1 VVWFWNIDRIDVPN
15 TSPQAAERAPGI
27 LNAERRNRQRVM
39 THVITQACID
49 CIHRSCVKECPVD
62 CIYEGARA
70 LYIQPDEC
78 IDCSACVPA
87 CPEDAIYHEQDLPEP
102 LQGHLE
108 DNKNFF
114 AQTLPGKSTPL
125 QSPGGAK
132 RIGRFG
138 VDTPLVASYPCRQ
151 AKT

>member
-1 VVWFWNIDRIDVPN
+1 
-15 TSPQAAERAPGI
+15 
-27 LNAERRNRQRVM
+27 M
-39 THVITQACID
+39 
-49 CIHRSCVKECPVD
+49 D

-78 IDCSACVPA
+78 IDCGACVPA
-87 CPEDAIYHEQDLPEP
+87 CPEEAIYHEEDLPE
-102 LQGHLE
+102 LLHRHLE

-114 AQTLPGKSTPL
+114 AQTLSGKSAPL

-138 VDTPLVASYPCRQ
+138 VDTPLVTSYPSRQ
-151 AKT
+151 AET

>member
-1 VVWFWNIDRIDVPN
+1 
-15 TSPQAAERAPGI
+15 
-27 LNAERRNRQRVM
+27 M
-39 THVITQACID
+39 THVITEACID

-78 IDCSACVPA
+78 IDCGACVPA
-87 CPEDAIYHEQDLPEP
+87 CPEDAIYHEEDLPES
-102 LQGHLE
+102 QHRHLE
-108 DNKNFF
+108 DNKDFF
-114 AQTLPGKSTPL
+114 VQTLSGKSEPL

-138 VDTPLVASYPCRQ
+138 VDTALVASHPPRQ
-151 AKT
+151 AET

>member
-1 VVWFWNIDRIDVPN
+1 MTYVIGEACVDVLDR
-15 TSPQAAERAPGI
+15 
-27 LNAERRNRQRVM
+27 
-39 THVITQACID
+39 AC
-49 CIHRSCVKECPVD
+49 VEECPVD

-87 CPEDAIYHEQDLPEP
+87 CPEEAIFHEEDLPEP
-102 LQGHLE
+102 QHRHLE
-108 DNKNFF
+108 DNKDFF
-114 AQTLPGKSTPL
+114 TQTLPGKSAPL

-138 VDTPLVASYPCRQ
+138 VDSPLVTSHPCGR
-151 AKT
+151 AET

>member
-1 VVWFWNIDRIDVPN
+1 
-15 TSPQAAERAPGI
+15 
-27 LNAERRNRQRVM
+27 
-39 THVITQACID
+39 
-49 CIHRSCVKECPVD
+49 VD

-87 CPEDAIYHEQDLPEP
+87 CPEDAIYHEADLPEQ
-102 LQGHLE
+102 LRQHLE

-114 AQTLPGKSTPL
+114 AQTLSGKSAPL

-138 VDTPLVASYPCRQ
+138 VDTPLVTSYPCRQ
-151 AKT
+151 AET

>member
-1 VVWFWNIDRIDVPN
+1 
-15 TSPQAAERAPGI
+15 
-27 LNAERRNRQRVM
+27 M
-39 THVITQACID
+39 THLIAEACID
-49 CIHRSCVKECPVD
+49 CIHRSCIKECPVD

-87 CPEDAIYHEQDLPEP
+87 CPEDAIYHEEDLPES
-102 LQGHLE
+102 LRLHLE

-114 AQTLPGKSTPL
+114 AQTLPGKAAPL

-138 VDTPLVASYPCRQ
+138 VDTPLVASYPSRQ
-151 AKT
+151 SEK

>member
-1 VVWFWNIDRIDVPN
+1 
-15 TSPQAAERAPGI
+15 
-27 LNAERRNRQRVM
+27 M
-39 THVITQACID
+39 
-49 CIHRSCVKECPVD
+49 D

-87 CPEDAIYHEQDLPEP
+87 CPEEAIYHEEDLPE
-102 LQGHLE
+102 LLHRHLE

-114 AQTLPGKSTPL
+114 AQILSGKAAPL
-125 QSPGGAK
+125 QSHGGAK

-138 VDTPLVASYPCRQ
+138 VDTPLVASYPSRQ
-151 AKT
+151 AET